1 MSITNSRLGN
11 QVQTYQA
18 DLLNIYNADIQD
30 HVRVGTFTEIGGATI
45 GEGTVISAFCFVCP
59 GVTIGKNCFIGTRT
73 TFLNDTS
80 PGIKENFVPEST
92 VVEDNVIIGAGCI
105 ITAGVKIGKGA
116 KIMDG
121 AIVTGDVAA
130 GTTVLGFTAGA
141 SADVERHSPAVPE
154 HIDKHTIFV
163 KAEDMKPEPQQ
174 SEIDWG
180 SVKVYNTGTADEE
193 NPLVGGKRRSA
204 PMPDGWEET
213 LDKMEA
219 LTDRLA
225 AKIPIDYVGHKLDPV
240 FCEDATLEEDSGNF
254 ELTHDKL
261 KMLLKSDEEV
271 LNFFKKETKIF
282 SREKK

>member
-154 HIDKHTIFV
+154 HIDRHIIFV

-204 PMPDGWEET
+204 LMPDGWEAT
-213 LDKMEA
+213 LDKMEE

-225 AKIPIDYVGHKLDPV
+225 AKIPKIPLDHAGLVFDPV
-240 FCEDATLEEDSGNF
+240 FCEDVALEEDSNNF
-254 ELTHDKL
+254 ELTHDIL
-261 KMLLKSDEEV
+261 KALLKSDEEV
-271 LNFFKKETKIF
+271 LGSFR
-282 SREKK
+282 RE